1 MIIAANIMKKGEI
14 TMEQNKISNKL
25 IITLIGI
32 ALITSIASLLMAIW
46 CYNIKNNVSTEPK
59 LNYTTAYIK
68 FNDGT
73 LMAVDIDEA
82 RSFGSIHDG
91 DGVFGVVLGD
101 GRQLAEQQ
109 QAYIE

>member
-1 MIIAANIMKKGEI
+1 
-14 TMEQNKISNKL
+14 MEQNKISNKL

-73 LMAVDIDEA
+73 LMAVDIDEVD
-82 RSFGSIHDG
+82 RSRYDDEYYNIRTKNKMLIAVKEENVSFK
-91 DGVFGVVLGD
+91 
-101 GRQLAEQQ
+101 
-109 QAYIE
+109 

>member
-1 MIIAANIMKKGEI
+1 
-14 TMEQNKISNKL
+14 MEQNKINNKL

-73 LMAVDIDEA
+73 LIAVDIDEVD
-82 RSFGSIHDG
+82 RSGYDDEYYNIRTKNKMLIAVKEENVSFK
-91 DGVFGVVLGD
+91 
-101 GRQLAEQQ
+101 
-109 QAYIE
+109 

>member
-1 MIIAANIMKKGEI
+1 
-14 TMEQNKISNKL
+14 MEQNKISNKL

-73 LMAVDIDEA
+73 LIAVDIDEVDRFRYDDDEYYNIRTKNGMLIA
-82 RSFGSIHDG
+82 VKEENVSFK
-91 DGVFGVVLGD
+91 
-101 GRQLAEQQ
+101 
-109 QAYIE
+109 